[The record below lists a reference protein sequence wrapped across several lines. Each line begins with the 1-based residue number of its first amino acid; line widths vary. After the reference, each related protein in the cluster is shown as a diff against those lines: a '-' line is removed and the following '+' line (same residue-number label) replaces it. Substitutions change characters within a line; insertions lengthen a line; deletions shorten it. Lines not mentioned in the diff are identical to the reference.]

1 MGIFNKKIN
10 SNKNEPEINV
20 NKAVIIP
27 WGFQFKKEENIYCM
41 SGEIIIID
49 ALEDLEKS
57 YLRSLK
63 YIQENGCYNPK
74 ENYTII
80 HQKCKDVFQSY
91 AEKLSEEELK
101 SNSSDMI
108 ALRKKILGNDNQAL
122 IQELSDVF
130 VINGVKHIG
139 ENLTE
144 DNIIIYN
151 CDVMTQK
158 EEH

>member
-1 MGIFNKKIN
+1 MRIFNKKMN
-10 SNKNEPEINV
+10 SNENEPESDKN
-20 NKAVIIP
+20 AVIIP
-27 WGFQFKKEENIYCM
+27 WGFQLKKNEDIYCM
-41 SGEIIIID
+41 SGEIIIYCASD
-49 ALEDLEKS
+49 DLEKS
-57 YLRSLK
+57 YLCSLK

-80 HQKCKDVFQSY
+80 HQKCKNTIQSY
-91 AEKLSEEELK
+91 AYKLSEEELK

-108 ALRKKILGNDNQAL
+108 ALRKKILEKGNQTL
-122 IQELSDVF
+122 IQELFDDF

-151 CDVMTQK
+151 CDVIKQK
-158 EEH
+158 EDQ